1 MINFWGGNF
10 KYEKILKYCDL
21 GMPDSVRGN
30 VWKLLAGLSI
40 EGRDNTLY
48 QKLLEKAAWEKITL
62 DQIKKDITRTMPD
75 HVDFQ
80 EDGHGQTS
88 LLNVLLAYSAYK
100 PEVGYCQGMGFITA
114 MFLMYMPEE
123 VILSFPSPFSPY
135 PFSFF
140 LFLLS
145 PFLPFLLSPSSFL
158 FLFPPLL
165 LS

>member
-1 MINFWGGNF
+1 M
-10 KYEKILKYCDL
+10 
-21 GMPDSVRGN
+21 RGN

-123 VILSFPSPFSPY
+123 VILSFPSFSLSFSSSISFPPF
-135 PFSFF
+135 PFFIPVPLSSSSS
-140 LFLLS
+140 LLTFLLPPS
-145 PFLPFLLSPSSFL
+145 CFPFLLSLTTTPFCVSS
-158 FLFPPLL
+158 
-165 LS
+165 SSTEK